1 MQEMSVA
8 AVGLDAATSTPV
20 VLLQEVA
27 PRHRMLPV
35 WVGVAEA
42 EAIEIER
49 QQLRLPR
56 PPAHHL
62 IAEVID
68 FCGRRLEHVC
78 VTAVRDGVVHAEL
91 VIDRGLHVSARVSDA
106 VAVALHVGAPIMA
119 TDTVLDEAALEG
131 VRMVEA
137 SESAAP
143 GGPADGLPDERTA
156 VAELREF
163 LDHATPDDFS

>member
-35 WVGVAEA
+35 WVGVAAVQFE
-42 EAIEIER
+42 
-49 QQLRLPR
+49 
-56 PPAHHL
+56 
-62 IAEVID
+62 D
-68 FCGRRLEHVC
+68 VC